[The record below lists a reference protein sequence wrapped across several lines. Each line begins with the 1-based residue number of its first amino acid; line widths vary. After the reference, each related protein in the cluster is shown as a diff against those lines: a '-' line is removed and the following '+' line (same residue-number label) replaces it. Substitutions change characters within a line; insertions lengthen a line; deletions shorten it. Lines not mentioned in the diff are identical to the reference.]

1 MLFALP
7 ALLVGLVHRP
17 SAYSRRAV
25 LAASTSVIV
34 TFVADAPSA
43 ADAAG
48 FEDFV
53 AAQQQQSRASDR
65 SRFVDELPPL
75 SLEERRK
82 AQQEA
87 AARIWQDSTAR
98 PAPLVSPKAAAPM
111 PGAVTLD
118 DEFTVEF
125 DVGRPLGLKLKDLR
139 VGFEY
144 GTKTGTSRVVV
155 SDITSQGQAALAG
168 RVAIDD
174 LVVAVD
180 GANVETESAK
190 DVQARLARAKTEGG
204 PLRVT
209 FKDARAFNEALSA
222 GASQAQIS
230 TKIAPA
236 SATQEEQVLSIR
248 RLELP
253 ERCTRNAQSGDLVEI
268 RYTGRLADGSVFDG
282 MELADRLG
290 DDSIQFVLGRQPAG
304 QFPPSWDV
312 GLVGMCVGE
321 RRLLD
326 VPPVLGFGPKGLPK
340 RNVPPNARLMYDVEL
355 LAINA
360 LAIP

>member
-1 MLFALP
+1 M
-7 ALLVGLVHRP
+7 
-17 SAYSRRAV
+17 
-25 LAASTSVIV
+25 
-34 TFVADAPSA
+34 
-43 ADAAG
+43 
-48 FEDFV
+48 
-53 AAQQQQSRASDR
+53 
-65 SRFVDELPPL
+65 DELPPL

-87 AARIWQDSTAR
+87 AARIWQDNTAR

-111 PGAVTLD
+111 PTGAVTLD

-155 SDITSQGQAALAG
+155 SDVTPRGQAALAG

-174 LVVAVD
+174 LIVAVD

-190 DVQARLARAKTEGG
+190 DVQARLARAKSEGR

-209 FKDARAFNEALSA
+209 FKDARAFNVALSA
-222 GASQAQIS
+222 NPSTARANGESAQAQIS

-236 SATQEEQVLSIR
+236 STTQEEQVLSIR
-248 RLELP
+248 RLEIP